1 MYWLTKLS
9 NIIDYFCKI
18 LLGLALASLTVV
30 VILQVFARSFLGFS
44 YSWADE
50 LARYLLV
57 FITFIGA
64 GSALKHQK
72 LASVTIFLT
81 KVPQNISHLVLIVVD
96 LLIIFFSSIMIYH
109 GVTTTFSHRIVNQ
122 VSPAMGLPMYWI
134 YIVIPLGGLFMLI
147 HTLSS
152 LCDRIFPGKEVVKK

>member
-1 MYWLTKLS
+1 MYRLIKLS
-9 NIIDYFCKI
+9 NTIDYFCKI
-18 LLGLALASLTVV
+18 LVGLALVCLTVV

-72 LASVTIFLT
+72 LSSVTIFLK

-109 GVTTTFSHRIVNQ
+109 GVTTTFSRRIVNQ
-122 VSPAMGLPMYWI
+122 VSPAMGLPMHWI
-134 YIVIPLGGLFMLI
+134 YIIIPLGGLFMLI
-147 HTLSS
+147 HTLP
-152 LCDRIFPGKEVVKK
+152 LLYDRIFSRKEVVKK